1 MKRVLIITARAFL
14 DKDIEEYRQAVIKQM
29 QEGVI
34 ILPSGFTYSIEEVDD
49 IETIKQ

>member
-1 MKRVLIITARAFL
+1 MKRALIITTKPFL
-14 DKDIEEYRQAVIKQM
+14 DKDIEEYRQTAIKQM

-34 ILPSGFTYSIEEVDD
+34 IFPSGFTYSIEEVDD